1 MTYITTLEINTLA
14 ADVFN
19 ARLAQANLITKTG
32 FYTKLSS
39 LDRKITANKT
49 KNLLVKNELK
59 KLKRFNSNYV
69 IGKSHFEEDG
79 TQKHLVFQ
87 PLYNY
92 FKVITNIDYVSS
104 WKSKRLSAENIKPPA
119 TSNNSL
125 NPALSYY
132 GTKTRVKF
140 TASCLKQPKIAYT
153 HGKVV
158 NIYIVY
164 KLSASSSHDND
175 STLKNC
181 LFGEV
186 TLKKMLILISMG
198 TLVMERYLIED
209 QPFHFKIMD
218 LLKM

>member
-19 ARLAQANLITKTG
+19 ARLAQANLITKTD
-32 FYTKLSS
+32 FDAKLSS
-39 LDRKITANKT
+39 LNRKITQNKS
-49 KNLLVKNELK
+49 KHLLVENELN
-59 KLKRFNSNYV
+59 KLKTFDSSYF

-79 TQKHLVFQ
+79 TQNYLVFQ
-87 PLYNY
+87 PLNKY
-92 FKVITNIDYVSS
+92 FKVIINTDCISS
-104 WKSKRLSAENIKPPA
+104 RKSKRLSAESIKPPA
-119 TSNNSL
+119 TSDNSL

-209 QPFHFKIMD
+209 QPFHFKMMD

>member
-1 MTYITTLEINTLA
+1 M
-14 ADVFN
+14 
-19 ARLAQANLITKTG
+19 
-32 FYTKLSS
+32 
-39 LDRKITANKT
+39 
-49 KNLLVKNELK
+49 
-59 KLKRFNSNYV
+59 
-69 IGKSHFEEDG
+69 
-79 TQKHLVFQ
+79 
-87 PLYNY
+87 
-92 FKVITNIDYVSS
+92 ITNIDYVSS
-104 WKSKRLSAENIKPPA
+104 WKSKRLSAESIKPPA
-119 TSNNSL
+119 TCDNSL